1 MDILQGLRFSPS
13 RAMPSRRA
21 LGRLLVLS
29 ALLGTSLQA
38 LAVNMTNIDFNSL
51 PGGRLEM
58 RMDFDGSP
66 PEPTGYTIERPARI
80 ALDLSGVS
88 SKLKKKKH
96 TLEIGN
102 AKSAMVLEANGR
114 TRVIINLL
122 ALSPYKTRIEG
133 SSLYVEI
140 GDSAARDYLKE
151 SKSSLDFNAEQVT
164 EARSV
169 TNIDFQRGD
178 HGEGKIVF
186 SLSDDKTDVDI
197 TQEGTR
203 IKLQFLETSLPA
215 NLQHRYDVSDF
226 ATPVKDMTA
235 KNVGGK
241 TVVEIKA
248 TGQFDYLAYQVDN
261 EYVLSVKPLTKEE
274 LEIKAREFQYVGDKL
289 SLSFQDIDVRAVL
302 QLIADFTDLN
312 LVASDTVKGKITLR
326 LQNVPWDQALDL
338 VLKTKGLDKR
348 QNGNVLMVAPAAEI
362 AERERQ
368 EIETNK
374 QIEELAPLQTEFIR
388 IRYANAS
395 ELFKLFD
402 VEANENDPS
411 DSEGVG
417 RQAESSSTGGS
428 ILSPRG
434 RVIVDERTN
443 SLLVTETAA
452 KLEEFRRL
460 VKLIDVPVR
469 QVLIEARIVVAD
481 SDFSEQLGI
490 KWGGGGYAGG
500 TPSATNNDNF
510 FTFGGSSTTTTELN
524 NAVSTAR
531 NSNAS
536 RAADATTPLAT
547 VSPTLSFPQ
556 ALGID
561 LGVTSIGTSSFA
573 VGFNGDGFLLDLE
586 LSAFESAGHGEV
598 VSQPKIITGDK
609 QQATIKSGTEV
620 PYLESSS
627 SGRTTVKF
635 KDAVLKLD
643 VTPHITP
650 DDRIMMRLVINQDS
664 IGGFITGE
672 LNSQI
677 PLIDVT
683 ELVTEVLVGNGET
696 VVLGGVF
703 RTESVKSEVKTPF
716 LGDLPYVG
724 RLFRRSTDRQ
734 VKTETLIF
742 ITPRILADTLID

>member
-1 MDILQGLRFSPS
+1 MDILQGLRIT
-13 RAMPSRRA
+13 R
-21 LGRLLVLS
+21 GRVLAFTRLILVTVL
-29 ALLGTSLQA
+29 AGTSLQA
-38 LAVNMTNIDFNSL
+38 LAVSMTNIDFNSL

-58 RMDFDGSP
+58 RMDFDGLP
-66 PEPTGYTIERPARI
+66 PEPQGYTIERPARI
-80 ALDLSGVS
+80 ALDLEGVA

-102 AKSAMVLEANGR
+102 AKSAMILEANGR

-122 ALSPYKTRIEG
+122 ALSPYKTRVEG
-133 SSLYVEI
+133 SSLFVEI
-140 GDSAARDYLKE
+140 GESTARDYLKE
-151 SKSSLDFNAEQVT
+151 SKSSLDFNAESAASDV
-164 EARSV
+164 RSIS
-169 TNIDFQRGD
+169 NIDFQRGD
-178 HGEGKIVF
+178 NGEGKVVF
-186 SLSDDKTDVDI
+186 TLTDDKTDVDVS
-197 TQEGTR
+197 QEGTR
-203 IKLQFLETSLPA
+203 IKLQFLDTSLPQD
-215 NLQHRYDVSDF
+215 LQHRYDVSDF
-226 ATPVKDMTA
+226 ATPVKDMVA
-235 KNVGGK
+235 KNVGDR
-241 TVVEIKA
+241 TVVDVKA
-248 TGQFDYLAYQVDN
+248 SGQYDYLAYQVDN

-348 QNGNVLMVAPAAEI
+348 QTGNVLMVAPAAEI

-402 VEANENDPS
+402 VESQDEDTDNG
-411 DSEGVG
+411 GVG
-417 RQAESSSTGGS
+417 AQNESASTGGS

-500 TPSATNNDNF
+500 TPSATNNENF
-510 FTFGGSSTTTTELN
+510 FTFGGSSNTTKELN
-524 NAVSTAR
+524 NAVSEAR
-531 NSNAS
+531 NTNSQ
-536 RAADATTPLAT
+536 RAADSTDPFAV
-547 VSPTLSFPQ
+547 VSPTITFPQ
-556 ALGID
+556 ALGVD
-561 LGVTSIGTSSFA
+561 LGVTEIGTSSFA
-573 VGFNGDGFLLDLE
+573 IGFSGDGFLLDLE